1 MLTFIEYTISITY
14 KDILTLQKFQQKVI
28 EWKYILI

>member
-1 MLTFIEYTISITY
+1 MLKKIILTVIEYTISITY

-28 EWKYILI
+28 E

>member
-1 MLTFIEYTISITY
+1 MLKKIMLTFIEYTISITY

-28 EWKYILI
+28 E